1 MESQST
7 RLTVHFANHMKQ
19 TIVKIFLAAGF
30 LAAGIPVWAQTCQ
43 TQDEI
48 PQQTRSAIE
57 AAAQQTFDQASR
69 GDVNSIRA
77 SIAPAYA
84 NSFDGIAKGV
94 NDNKAAL
101 QGVKPQLRTSF
112 LLDTGATPSQ
122 EGTFY
127 CGVFGANGMAANGAE
142 FQIPQL
148 PAGKYAIVIQDIVGP
163 KGPYSVS
170 SIFQDVSGWKL
181 AGLYIR
187 PEAAMGHD
195 GLWYLE
201 QARQYKNKGQN
212 HNAWFYYVT
221 SWDLLAPVQFM
232 DTRLLN
238 KIIQESGAIQPK
250 DVPAGGKAVS
260 FTANGKT
267 YNITDMSVL
276 HEGNTFDL
284 SLKYS
289 VPSTA
294 DFAGTA
300 ADARNLANA
309 LVAQYPELK
318 EIFNNIWAHAVDPN
332 GGDVPGLINLKPAN
346 TASARP

>member
-1 MESQST
+1 
-7 RLTVHFANHMKQ
+7 MKSKVLKFMLP
-19 TIVKIFLAAGF
+19 IVLLATG
-30 LAAGIPVWAQTCQ
+30 LPVWAQSCQ
-43 TQDEI
+43 TRDDLPE
-48 PQQTRSAIE
+48 QTRAALD

-69 GDVNSIRA
+69 GDVNAIRA
-77 SIAPAYA
+77 TIAPAYA

-112 LLDTGATPSQ
+112 LLDTGAASSQ

-148 PAGKYAIVIQDIVGP
+148 PPGKYAIVIQDIVGP

-187 PEAAMGHD
+187 PESAMGHD

-238 KIIQESGAIQPK
+238 KILQESGSIQPK
-250 DVPAGGKAVS
+250 DVPAGGKPVS
-260 FTANGKT
+260 YTANGKT
-267 YNITDMSVL
+267 YTITDMSVL
-276 HEGNTFDL
+276 HEGNSFDL

-294 DFAGTA
+294 DFNATQ
-300 ADARNLANA
+300 ADARNLATA
-309 LVAQYPELK
+309 LVTQYPELK
-318 EIFNNIWAHAVDPN
+318 EVFNNVWAHAVDAN
-332 GGDVPGLINLKPAN
+332 GGDVPGLINLKQ
-346 TASARP
+346 TASAHP